1 MSASVEH
8 SGVDLEPIVDT
19 RWHRLLISFGVGAM
33 FALLTLGYVRTAT
46 VRHDPAMWT
55 SIAPF
60 IAIASIIGVGLPTYL
75 ATDFVHHR
83 GWLQAAGAS
92 CLALFLGFLIFWS
105 AALVATTDSSSV
117 RLGSS
122 PVVASIRFDPVAW
135 RTDVAARL
143 AMARDI
149 CSTGQL
155 RGLTVGQVRS
165 QLGEPMIVVGPGVTE
180 MCYALTPPGQSG
192 NTAVSKAKQALL
204 RVFFSPQGRVA
215 SVALVGD

>member
-19 RWHRLLISFGVGAM
+19 RWHRLLFSFGVGAM
-33 FALLTLGYVRTAT
+33 FALLTLGYVRSAT
-46 VRHDPAMWT
+46 VQGDPAMWT

-117 RLGSS
+117 RLGSA
-122 PVVASIRFDPVAW
+122 PVIASIRFDPVEW

-143 AMARDI
+143 AMARDL
-149 CSTGQL
+149 CSSGRL

-165 QLGEPMIVVGPGVTE
+165 QLGEPMMVVGPGVTD
-180 MCYALTPPGQSG
+180 MCYALTPAGQG
-192 NTAVSKAKQALL
+192 DTPTPLKARQALL
-204 RVFFSPQGRVA
+204 HVLFSSQGRVA
-215 SVALVGD
+215 GVALVGD